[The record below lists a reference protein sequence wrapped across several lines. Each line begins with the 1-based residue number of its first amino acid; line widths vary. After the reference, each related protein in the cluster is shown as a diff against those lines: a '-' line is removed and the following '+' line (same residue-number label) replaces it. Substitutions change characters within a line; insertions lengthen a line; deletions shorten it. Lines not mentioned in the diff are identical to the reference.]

1 MVFYPVLT
9 FSKNSLDSLSLIRV
23 LLWFVTK
30 IGRNMIIFRFMTV
43 MLHEYYKHESS
54 GKCIKTRFSGVVIK
68 KRQKNVIKFT

>member
-43 MLHEYYKHESS
+43 MLHECYKRESS
-54 GKCIKTRFSGVVIK
+54 GKCIKTRVFEGVIK
-68 KRQKNVIKFT
+68 KRKKNVIKFT